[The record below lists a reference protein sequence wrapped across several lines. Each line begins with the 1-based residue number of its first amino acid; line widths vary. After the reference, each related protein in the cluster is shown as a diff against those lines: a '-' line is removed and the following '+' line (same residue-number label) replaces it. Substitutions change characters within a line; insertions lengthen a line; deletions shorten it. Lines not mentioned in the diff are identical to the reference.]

1 MLHEYTKVCM
11 KMLSVVLVQ
20 DGEASNTSMMKA
32 VNTRI
37 VSGGIPSMS
46 MTTVMPDLTHAMKRA
61 LRAVSNYYVMHK
73 GELFCVAVTVIC
85 ML

>member
-1 MLHEYTKVCM
+1 M

-20 DGEASNTSMMKA
+20 DGEASNTAMMKA

-73 GELFCVAVTVIC
+73 GELFCVRP
-85 ML
+85 